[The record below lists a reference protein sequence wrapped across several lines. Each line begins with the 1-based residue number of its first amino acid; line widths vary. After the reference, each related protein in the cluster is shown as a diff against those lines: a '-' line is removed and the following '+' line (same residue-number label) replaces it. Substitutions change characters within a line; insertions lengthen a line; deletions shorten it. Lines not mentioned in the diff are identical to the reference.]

1 MALLEVAEGAIVQ
14 AVNLINQLGAT
25 CYFTRKDD
33 TIDTKVKALVRE
45 LGTAEL
51 VADYRQGDMKVEFDA
66 RNMRDKPKKYDV
78 IKIDGK
84 RYGVKDDATPR
95 RVGDTIYTWRFI
107 VRAQ

>member
-1 MALLEVAEGAIVQ
+1 MGLLEVTGGAIVN
-14 AVNLINQLGAT
+14 AVNLINEIGAT

-33 TIDTKVKALVRE
+33 DISSKVKALVRE

-66 RNMRDKPKKYDV
+66 RNMRNKPKKYDI

-84 RYGVKDDATPR
+84 KYALKDDATPR